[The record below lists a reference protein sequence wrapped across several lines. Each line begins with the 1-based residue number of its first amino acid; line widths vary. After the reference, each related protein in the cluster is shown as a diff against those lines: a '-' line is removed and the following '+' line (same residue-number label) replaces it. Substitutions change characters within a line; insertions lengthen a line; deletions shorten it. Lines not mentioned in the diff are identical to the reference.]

1 MSMALGPYAAFIVAA
16 YVSALVIVA
25 ALVAWIMLDQRY
37 LMRLIEDMEMRG
49 MGRRSRRGEKKP

>member
-1 MSMALGPYAAFIVAA
+1 MSMALGPYADFIVAA
-16 YVSALVIVA
+16 YMSALGIIA

-37 LMRLIEDMEMRG
+37 LTRLIADMEMRG